1 MTGEELLMG
10 ESRSLESLRD
20 LRLRAL
26 LRDLVSD
33 EGRVRAAELLGVSYR
48 TLVRAVE
55 SDELSG
61 RMSDALER
69 HLLLG
74 GGSAAARER
83 ERVEALEQRVE
94 ALAEELHGGL
104 EEVRGTVEAGLKAL
118 GEEQAQAV
126 RGLERRLAKVE
137 AWQGGRGDAGAAE
150 AASAVERPAARAA
163 FRREYPDLV
172 TVDPEPGEE
181 DVYGEAMPLIV
192 EWRRVRSARRGAKGT
207 LAHAVAEERMRELEL
222 ELIGER
228 RLTLPPSTWPWDE
241 SRRRD
246 EVWERARALDRA
258 RVERARAQVRQW
270 LHRVL
275 TLGLWWE

>member
-1 MTGEELLMG
+1 MTGEELLL
-10 ESRSLESLRD
+10 EASRSLESLRD

-33 EGRVRAAELLGVSYR
+33 EGRVGAAELLGVSYR

-74 GGSAAARER
+74 GGSAAARQR
-83 ERVEALEQRVE
+83 ERVEVLEQRME
-94 ALAEELHGGL
+94 ALERKGQGGL
-104 EEVRGTVEAGLKAL
+104 DEVRGAVEAGFKAL
-118 GEEQAQAV
+118 REEHVQAV
-126 RGLERRLAKVE
+126 RGLERQLAKLE
-137 AWQGGRGDAGAAE
+137 NRRGDAGAAE
-150 AASAVERPAARAA
+150 AVNAAERPAARAVPR
-163 FRREYPDLV
+163 RREYPDLV
-172 TVDPEPGEE
+172 TLEPEPGEE
-181 DVYGEAMPLIV
+181 DVYGDAMPLIAD
-192 EWRRVRSARRGAKGT
+192 WRKVRDARRAAKGR

-222 ELIGER
+222 EMIGER

-246 EVWERARALDRA
+246 EVWLRERALDRV
-258 RVERARAQVRQW
+258 RVERARAQVRRW
-270 LHRVL
+270 LRRVL

>member
-1 MTGEELLMG
+1 MTGEELLL
-10 ESRSLESLRD
+10 EASRSLESLRD

-33 EGRVRAAELLGVSYR
+33 EGRVGAAELLGVSYR

-74 GGSAAARER
+74 GGSAAARQR
-83 ERVEALEQRVE
+83 ERVEALEQRME
-94 ALAEELHGGL
+94 ALERKGQGGL
-104 EEVRGTVEAGLKAL
+104 DEVRGAVEAGFKAL
-118 GEEQAQAV
+118 REEQAHAV
-126 RGLERRLAKVE
+126 RGLERRLAKLE
-137 AWQGGRGDAGAAE
+137 SRRGDAGAAE
-150 AASAVERPAARAA
+150 EASAVERPAVRAA

-172 TVDPEPGEE
+172 TLEPEPGEE
-181 DVYGEAMPLIV
+181 DVYGDATPLIA
-192 EWRRVRSARRGAKGT
+192 EWRKVRDKFTAAKGRR
-207 LAHAVAEERMRELEL
+207 LARAMAEERMRELEL
-222 ELIGER
+222 EMIGER

-246 EVWERARALDRA
+246 EVWLRERALDRV

-270 LHRVL
+270 LRRVL